1 MSELDESFQLAD
13 DVIRETLGEEEEESA
28 VKLPPWSRSVAMTTL
43 VLALLSAVVALLAGM
58 TAHESLMTRTSEL
71 IELSSLETKR
81 MTIEVLGSKH
91 EVLAAMGQEPEAAE
105 LATIQQYRADI
116 EHIVAAAAA
125 EEVAALAETSVHQI
139 FAIGLTILSIAV
151 SLSGMSVV
159 VSSRWLWQVGLG
171 FSAVGVLVA
180 LVGFSAMLA

>member
-13 DVIRETLGEEEEESA
+13 DVIRETLGEEEA
-28 VKLPPWSRSVAMTTL
+28 TAKLPPWSRNVAMTTL
-43 VLALLSAVVALLAGM
+43 VLAMLSAVVALLAGV

-71 IELSSLETKR
+71 VELSSLETKR

-91 EVLAAMGQEPEAAE
+91 EVLAAMGQQPDATE
-105 LATIQQYRADI
+105 LATIEQYQTDI
-116 EHIVAAAAA
+116 DHIVASAAA
-125 EEVAALAETSVHQI
+125 EEQAALDVTSVHQI
-139 FAIGLTILSIAV
+139 FAIGLTLLSIAV

-171 FSAVGVLVA
+171 FSAVGVVVTLI
-180 LVGFSAMLA
+180 GFSTMIA